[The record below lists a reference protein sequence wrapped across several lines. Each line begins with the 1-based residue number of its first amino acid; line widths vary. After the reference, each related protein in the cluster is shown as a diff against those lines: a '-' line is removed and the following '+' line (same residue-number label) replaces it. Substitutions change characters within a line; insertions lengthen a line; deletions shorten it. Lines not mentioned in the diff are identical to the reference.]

1 MKKLNGLKISGWILA
16 PISFLVLAFLNP
28 FGVSDHAAITLAI
41 ASVMIIFWIT
51 EVVAMPVVA
60 LFPLFF
66 FPLLNIRTLKE
77 TAAAYGDPAI
87 FLFLGGFLIGLAIEK
102 WNLHKR
108 IALSIVN
115 LTGTSGDRI
124 ILGFILATG
133 LLSMW
138 LSNTATTMMMYPIA
152 ASVIGVISENR
163 KEGEIPGQGKKG
175 ANISNFALAIMLS
188 IAYASNFGGVATLI
202 GTPPNVAFSG
212 YMSDRGYDIG
222 FAEWMKIGLPLAL
235 GMMISLYFVLTRI
248 MHPSRIKSDRLTAMH
263 IRNEL
268 HALGPMSTAE
278 KRVLGVFLLT
288 ALLWITRDLVNSFGF
303 IKLDDTMIAIGG
315 ACLLFFIP
323 SGKKDGN
330 EDDHALL
337 HWKDTSRVAWGILL
351 LFGGGITLAGALEDA
366 GLIGQLGEW
375 ISGYAGSNLLLLMIT
390 ITLVS
395 LFISELMSNIAQVI
409 VFAPVVGGMADAL
422 GINPLVL
429 GIPMTLAASCASML
443 PMGTP
448 PNAIVFASGH
458 VPMRKMVQTGF
469 VMNLIAA
476 VLITLICWIV
486 LI

>member
-1 MKKLNGLKISGWILA
+1 MKKLNALKISGWILA
-16 PISFLVLAFLNP
+16 PLSFILFAAINP
-28 FGVSDHAAITLAI
+28 FGVSAHAAITLAI

-51 EVVAMPVVA
+51 EVVEMPVVA

-66 FPLLNIRTLKE
+66 FPLLGIRSIRE

-108 IALSIVN
+108 IALTIVN

-163 KEGEIPGQGKKG
+163 KEGQMQDPGKRG
-175 ANISNFALAIMLS
+175 ANIPNFALAIMLS

-222 FAEWMKIGLPLAL
+222 FAEWMKFGMPLAL
-235 GMMISLYFVLTRI
+235 GMMVCLYFVLTRV
-248 MHPSRIKSDRLTAMH
+248 MHPSRIKSDKLTAIH

-268 HALGPMSTAE
+268 QALGPMSVSE
-278 KRVLGVFLLT
+278 KRVLAVFTAT
-288 ALLWITRDLVNSFGF
+288 ALCWITRDLINSLGF
-303 IKLDDTMIAIGG
+303 FKLDDTMIAVGG

-323 SGKKDGN
+323 SGAKDRQ
-330 EDDHALL
+330 DDRALL

-351 LFGGGITLAGALEDA
+351 LFGGGIALAGALEDA
-366 GLIGQLGEW
+366 GLIERLGKW
-375 ISGYAGSNLLLLMIT
+375 ISGYAGSNLLLLIIT

-469 VMNLIAA
+469 VMNLVAA
-476 VLITLICWIV
+476 VLISFICWLLLV
-486 LI
+486 